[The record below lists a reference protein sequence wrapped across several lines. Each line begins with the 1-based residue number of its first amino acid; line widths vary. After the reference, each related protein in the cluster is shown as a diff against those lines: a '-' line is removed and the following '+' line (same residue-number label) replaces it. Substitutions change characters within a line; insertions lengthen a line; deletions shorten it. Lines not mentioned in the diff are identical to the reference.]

1 MKLIAWTDKTF
12 CRRLTADEAAAIHE
26 PGDRYIDPAT
36 GKLVQLHISRQG
48 SIRNHFEFMRNQGD
62 SQ

>member
-12 CRRLTADEAAAIHE
+12 CRRVTADEAAAIHE
-26 PGDRYIDPAT
+26 PGDRYIDPVT
-36 GKLVQLHISRQG
+36 GKYVQLHICTTM
-48 SIRNHFEFMRNQGD
+48 RNHFEFMRNQGD